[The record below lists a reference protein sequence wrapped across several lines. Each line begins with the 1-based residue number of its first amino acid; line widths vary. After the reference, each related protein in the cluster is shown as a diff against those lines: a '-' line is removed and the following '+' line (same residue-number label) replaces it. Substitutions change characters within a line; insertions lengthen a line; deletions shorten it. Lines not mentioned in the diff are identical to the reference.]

1 MGKIRA
7 LTTFFVASGL
17 VCLAPG
23 SSSAVQQ
30 TSKQP
35 VRIAIVSDGP
45 LGRYRE
51 VPADLRQ
58 EISDLLS
65 LDFDVRFAPEQQF
78 TGDWTLTGA
87 GRVLD
92 DALGDP
98 GVDLVIAI
106 GPIGS
111 HLLAARVSVPKPA
124 IAAFVLAPRLQ
135 GIPARCG
142 PELHGPQQR

>member
-65 LDFDVRFAPEQQF
+65 LAPGHN
-78 TGDWTLTGA
+78 T
-87 GRVLD
+87 
-92 DALGDP
+92 
-98 GVDLVIAI
+98 VDYETYD
-106 GPIGS
+106 GQKYYKRYYS
-111 HLLAARVSVPKPA
+111 
-124 IAAFVLAPRLQ
+124 Q
-135 GIPARCG
+135 N
-142 PELHGPQQR
+142 